1 MAALNDVSIA
11 IEPGEVCCIVGQSG
25 SGKST
30 LLNQLAGL
38 EKPTSGQVFI
48 GKREISAM
56 SEGELAVF
64 RQKYLGF
71 IFQSYNLI
79 PHQTILENVELALT
93 ISGMGKEE
101 RIEIME
107 NIESYDVILTTYGTL
122 KNDYE
127 WYNDKEFDYCI
138 IDEAQHIKNPQSISS
153 ETVKEIK
160 AKVKFALTGTPIENN
175 LLELWSIFDF

>member
-1 MAALNDVSIA
+1 M
-11 IEPGEVCCIVGQSG
+11 EV
-25 SGKST
+25 
-30 LLNQLAGL
+30 
-38 EKPTSGQVFI
+38 
-48 GKREISAM
+48 
-56 SEGELAVF
+56 
-64 RQKYLGF
+64 
-71 IFQSYNLI
+71 
-79 PHQTILENVELALT
+79 
-93 ISGMGKEE
+93 KEE

-160 AKVKFALTGTPIENN
+160 AKSN
-175 LLELWSIFDF
+175 LPYRYTNRKIIS